1 MVKVVFDRR
10 HRALYFSR
18 SPLPCWR
25 DAGHS
30 PIFTGTWESMPTGC
44 GFLQE
49 FVHLAPGRWEAA
61 EKLEQL
67 RALEHGYPI
76 HIVETA
82 GDTLEVDTPADL
94 ARAEAYFA
102 PGS

>member
-18 SPLPCWR
+18 SILPFWR
-25 DAGHS
+25 DAREPYFYRHLGLYAYRV
-30 PIFTGTWESMPTGC
+30 

-49 FVHLAPGRWEAA
+49 FVHLPAGRWEEA

-67 RALEHGYPI
+67 RALEHGFPI

-82 GDTLEVDTPADL
+82 GDTLEVDTPEDL
-94 ARAEAYFA
+94 RRAAAHFTA
-102 PGS
+102 TT